1 MVVRPGVTVGGP
13 DHDRPPYAVGT
24 AAHLTKEQSPMND
37 MERLDLRVEPPR
49 LEPDEAILHR
59 LTQLAAAS
67 AASAVIRPRTAR
79 NGVIVGL
86 AAASVAALVGGVA
99 WASGAGSEHP
109 DPPTNPA
116 PAHTSTPSDP
126 AVGGT
131 TRSDDDRGEDADDQ
145 GVEPEDRA
153 GDEPAS
159 SPRDPADDQGDDQ
172 GDEPAQPQQSD
183 DDQGN
188 DEGNGPDEHAG
199 THPDTHAAPSGTE
212 HGRDGEPHGDQ
223 GRPVDNGGQGD
234 KGDQGDNGD
243 RDGDS

>member
-116 PAHTSTPSDP
+116 PAHTSTPSYP
-126 AVGGT
+126 AVT
-131 TRSDDDRGEDADDQ
+131 DPTRSDDDRGEDA
-145 GVEPEDRA
+145 
-153 GDEPAS
+153 
-159 SPRDPADDQGDDQ
+159 
-172 GDEPAQPQQSD
+172 